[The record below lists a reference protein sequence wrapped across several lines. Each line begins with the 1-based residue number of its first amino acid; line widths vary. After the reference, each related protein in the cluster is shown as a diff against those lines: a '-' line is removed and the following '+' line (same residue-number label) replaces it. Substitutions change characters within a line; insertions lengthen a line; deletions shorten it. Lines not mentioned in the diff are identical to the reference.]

1 MATVSARLEKK
12 TSAIRLEWREAG
24 SDYPILAHQL
34 SDGSIRF
41 ICLATLLLQP
51 TPPSTIVVDEP
62 ELGLH
67 PFAISVLA
75 SMMRSAASRTQLIA
89 SIQSVPL
96 VNEFDPEDLVVVNRK
111 EHETT
116 FDRIGGDELSTWL
129 DEYKLGELWQKNVL
143 GGRP

>member
-1 MATVSARLEKK
+1 M
-12 TSAIRLEWREAG
+12 
-24 SDYPILAHQL
+24 
-34 SDGSIRF
+34 
-41 ICLATLLLQP
+41 
-51 TPPSTIVVDEP
+51 
-62 ELGLH
+62 H

-75 SMMRSAASRTQLIA
+75 SMMRSAASRPQQIA
-89 SIQSVPL
+89 STQSVPL

-143 GGRP
+143 GGRPSR